1 MAYFQFTAV
10 GRDGKRQEGR
20 EFADTRQALEQK
32 LKGKRLVLVEAK
44 EIKAKRVAN
53 AIAIGFIA
61 QLAELVANGV
71 VLDRALQIITEN
83 AEAKKVAELAAQLR
97 QGIKRG
103 QALSQAMNE
112 AGQFD
117 PLLIP
122 LLRAGEVSGQMD
134 VILTNLQEH
143 YRRKQKLNREI
154 AASLTYPAVLAV
166 ACVASIVGLG
176 IYVIPVFSGLFEDR
190 MATLP
195 ASTRTIFWLSDA
207 IIHHGLSFVAVLS
220 TVLIAAV
227 LAWRRSRPLQI
238 ALDRSLLTLP
248 TLGAFL
254 GKVQAANIL
263 AVLGVLLS
271 NGVSLAPA
279 MELAVGVARNRVV
292 RSGLEQAL
300 NDVRRGKRFTAAL
313 ERVAAFPRSA
323 LQMVSVGEETGRLA
337 EICTRT
343 ALSLQDDIQTRLKSM
358 VALLEPVLI
367 LVMGGTVG
375 FVVVSMLLAVYS
387 MSNIG

>member
-1 MAYFQFTAV
+1 MAQYHFVAV

-20 EFADTRQALEQK
+20 DFADNRQALEHK
-32 LKGKRLVLVEAK
+32 LRGKRLVLVDAK
-44 EIKAKRVAN
+44 EIKARRVGNGVAV
-53 AIAIGFIA
+53 AFIA
-61 QLAELVANGV
+61 QLAELAANGV
-71 VLDRALQIITEN
+71 VLDRALHIISEHADDKN
-83 AEAKKVAELAAQLR
+83 VAALAAQLR
-97 QGIKRG
+97 QGVKRG
-103 QALSQAMNE
+103 QSLSQAMSE
-112 AGQFD
+112 VGQFD

-134 VILTNLQEH
+134 VILTNLQDH

-166 ACVASIVGLG
+166 ACVASVVGLG
-176 IYVIPVFSGLFEDR
+176 VYIIPVFRGLFEDR
-190 MATLP
+190 MDTLP
-195 ASTRTIFWLSDA
+195 TSTRMIFWLSDA
-207 IIHHGLSFVAVLS
+207 LLHHGLTLVAL
-220 TVLIAAV
+220 LALAIGAMAM
-227 LAWRRSRPLQI
+227 AWRRSGALQVSV
-238 ALDRSLLTLP
+238 DRSLLAAP
-248 TLGAFL
+248 GLGAFL
-254 GKVQAANIL
+254 GKMQAANIL

-279 MELAVGVARNRVV
+279 MELAIGVARNRVV
-292 RSGLEQAL
+292 RAGLEQTL

-313 ERVAAFPRSA
+313 EHVAAFPRAA

-337 EICTRT
+337 DICSRT
-343 ALSLQDDIQTRLKSM
+343 AVSLQDDIQTRLKSL

>member
-1 MAYFQFTAV
+1 MPQFRYVAV

-20 EFADTRQALEQK
+20 EVADNRAALEHK
-32 LKGKRLVLVEAK
+32 LKSRRLVLVEAR
-44 EIKAKRVAN
+44 EIKAKRIATTV
-53 AIAIGFIA
+53 AIAFIA
-61 QLAELVANGV
+61 QLAELSANGV
-71 VLDRALQIITEN
+71 VLDRALQIISDHAEN
-83 AEAKKVAELAAQLR
+83 KTVAALAAQLR
-97 QGIKRG
+97 QSVKRG
-103 QALSQAMNE
+103 QSLSQAMAE
-112 AGQFD
+112 VGQFD

-166 ACVASIVGLG
+166 ACVASVVGLG
-176 IYVIPVFSGLFEDR
+176 LYIIPVFRGLFEDR
-190 MATLP
+190 METLP
-195 ASTRTIFWLSDA
+195 ASTRMIFWLSDA
-207 IIHHGLSFVAVLS
+207 LIHHGLTAV
-220 TVLIAAV
+220 TVIALAFGAAV
-227 LAWRRSRPLQI
+227 VAWRRSPVLQVGV
-238 ALDRSLLTLP
+238 DRGLLGLP
-248 TLGAFL
+248 GLGGFL

-279 MELAVGVARNRVV
+279 MELAIGVARNRVI
-292 RSGLEQAL
+292 RAGLERTL

-313 ERVAAFPRSA
+313 EHVAGFPRTA

-337 EICTRT
+337 EICRRT

-358 VALLEPVLI
+358 VSLLEPVLI